1 VVLHRP
7 DGSAVDQRLV
17 NGEVQPVIRALH
29 ARPVERALAALGR
42 NTAATRTAGGRP
54 VRALLEEEQFD
65 ALVGGRL
72 ERLLPPGS
80 GPPAPPDLFSP
91 ALEHRGFLLDAPAL
105 EHRSGQLQELRRL
118 GMSLRVRPADDRR
131 LGFLGEQVVELG
143 ARLLRG
149 EDHDLGMMKPPD
161 EPIQLVRHLTQV
173 LLYELLDVPLVAR
186 LRPAAL
192 IVLPGLILGVI
203 RDLLESAGMQTV
215 ELAALASDED
225 NQCAL
230 SPADEGD
237 ERREI
242 ELPPH
247 LGVVRNRLGQRKG
260 PPDVVEAGA
269 ENRQSVSAVARE
281 FALVVLADA
290 IEISLEADALVVS
303 ELPAVCSVSPARLV
317 EKRVEAGRG
326 VGRRRRQ
333 TRIKIEIEAHGAA
346 LLRLE
351 SGEIAEFLPGDRSCQ
366 RLSRVLSE
374 RRATYTIGTTGR
386 RMSFTTSEEPETGGE
401 VVSTNEVREIIVIGG
416 GPAAYTA
423 ALYSARANL
432 NPLVIEGF
440 AWGGQLMITSDVE
453 NYPGYADGVLG
464 PEMMQD
470 LRRQAERFGTEFLT
484 DDVTKV
490 DFSERPFRVW
500 VGDDEYRSEAIVVT
514 TGANARQ
521 LGLESEKRLQGRG
534 VSYCAVCDAAFFK
547 QKEIVV
553 VGGGDSAMEEA
564 TFLAKF
570 ASKVT
575 VVHRRENF
583 RASPIM
589 VDRARSND
597 KIDFLLDSVVE
608 EVLGEETVTG
618 VVVRNLKT
626 NERTELSA
634 DGFFVAIGH
643 DPNTELFRGQLDM
656 DEAGYIETK
665 GKTTETNVEGV
676 FAAGD
681 VQDHV
686 YRQAVTAAGSGCMA
700 ALDAER
706 FLAAQEGRPEEAL
719 AAPRS

>member
-1 VVLHRP
+1 
-7 DGSAVDQRLV
+7 
-17 NGEVQPVIRALH
+17 
-29 ARPVERALAALGR
+29 
-42 NTAATRTAGGRP
+42 
-54 VRALLEEEQFD
+54 
-65 ALVGGRL
+65 
-72 ERLLPPGS
+72 
-80 GPPAPPDLFSP
+80 
-91 ALEHRGFLLDAPAL
+91 
-105 EHRSGQLQELRRL
+105 
-118 GMSLRVRPADDRR
+118 
-131 LGFLGEQVVELG
+131 
-143 ARLLRG
+143 
-149 EDHDLGMMKPPD
+149 
-161 EPIQLVRHLTQV
+161 
-173 LLYELLDVPLVAR
+173 
-186 LRPAAL
+186 
-192 IVLPGLILGVI
+192 
-203 RDLLESAGMQTV
+203 
-215 ELAALASDED
+215 
-225 NQCAL
+225 
-230 SPADEGD
+230 
-237 ERREI
+237 
-242 ELPPH
+242 
-247 LGVVRNRLGQRKG
+247 
-260 PPDVVEAGA
+260 
-269 ENRQSVSAVARE
+269 
-281 FALVVLADA
+281 
-290 IEISLEADALVVS
+290 
-303 ELPAVCSVSPARLV
+303 
-317 EKRVEAGRG
+317 
-326 VGRRRRQ
+326 
-333 TRIKIEIEAHGAA
+333 
-346 LLRLE
+346 
-351 SGEIAEFLPGDRSCQ
+351 
-366 RLSRVLSE
+366 
-374 RRATYTIGTTGR
+374 
-386 RMSFTTSEEPETGGE
+386 
-401 VVSTNEVREIIVIGG
+401 
-416 GPAAYTA
+416 
-423 ALYSARANL
+423 
-432 NPLVIEGF
+432 VIEGF

-500 VGDDEYRSEAIVVT
+500 VGDDEYRAEAIVVS

-521 LGLESEKRLQGRG
+521 LGLASEKRLQGRG

-547 QKEIVV
+547 EKEIVV

-575 VVHRRENF
+575 VIHRRESF

-597 KIDFLLDSVVE
+597 KIEFLLDSVVE

-626 NERTELSA
+626 NERTELPA

-643 DPNTELFRGQLDM
+643 DPNTALFRGQLDM

-706 FLAAQEGRPEEAL
+706 FLTAQEGRPEEAL